1 LGFRVPHPLRHPEL
15 SDRGDDRRDIVVGG
29 AEECLG
35 FGSLT
40 RRSGHRPAERI
51 DALEQDWQQQ
61 PVLDT
66 IQVKQWSPCLEAQ

>member
-1 LGFRVPHPLRHPEL
+1 MGFRVPHPLRHPEL

-29 AEECLG
+29 AKECLG
-35 FGSLT
+35 FGSLA
-40 RRSGHRPAERI
+40 RRSEHRPAERI
-51 DALEQDWQQQ
+51 GAMEQDRQQQ